1 MKKLL
6 LSAVCAAACVLGA
19 SAQDFVFYG
28 STDHGKTFFEV
39 KNGDEITVK
48 PVIEHIDYPS
58 LGMSLDKI
66 DADLIIKIQNNTSEE
81 WTEANGLGVLSYK
94 EVYNNNSVPSGVD
107 TPQFSMCFGSCAP
120 GTSWNVTVPAKDEK
134 DGTPGVAGGTAGDH
148 MGFSVQCFGEGLAE
162 QVKFDSKYAI
172 NFKGGKDSID
182 FTIVYTSDDASV
194 SGLEADSN
202 APKEYYTLQGVRVAE
217 PVKGSICIVKQGS
230 KVSKQVIR

>member
-6 LSAVCAAACVLGA
+6 LSAACAAACVLGA

-48 PVIEHIDYPS
+48 PVIESMDYGA
-58 LGMSLDKI
+58 LGIYYKLNE
-66 DADLIIKIQNNTSEE
+66 DLIIKIKNNTKED
-81 WTEANGLGVLSYK
+81 WNDVNGLAVLSY
-94 EVYNNNSVPSGVD
+94 EEDYNKNILPEGF
-107 TPQFSMCFGSCAP
+107 PEMKFSMCFGSCAM
-120 GTSWNVTVPAKDEK
+120 GTSWNCSVPAES
-134 DGTPGVAGGTAGDH
+134 VAGGSDGDH
-148 MGFSVQCFGEGLAE
+148 LGFSAMVGEEGLCE
-162 QVKFDSKYAI
+162 QVKFDSKYKI

>member
-6 LSAVCAAACVLGA
+6 LSAACAVACVLGA

-48 PVIEHIDYPS
+48 PVTEHIDYPS

-120 GTSWNVTVPAKDEK
+120 GTSWNVTVPAKGE
-134 DGTPGVAGGTAGDH
+134 AGGTAGDH

-217 PVKGSICIVKQGS
+217 PVKGSICIVKQGG